1 MFLTPSEID
10 PVLVIIFVLLA
21 PLNLSALV
29 SPSTE
34 IDPLLKEY
42 VFVPAAMLAKR
53 LVAAIST
60 PE

>member
-1 MFLTPSEID
+1 MFLTPSATE
-10 PVLVIIFVLLA
+10 PVLVIIFVLSA

-29 SPSTE
+29 SPRTE

-53 LVAAIST
+53 LVATISM